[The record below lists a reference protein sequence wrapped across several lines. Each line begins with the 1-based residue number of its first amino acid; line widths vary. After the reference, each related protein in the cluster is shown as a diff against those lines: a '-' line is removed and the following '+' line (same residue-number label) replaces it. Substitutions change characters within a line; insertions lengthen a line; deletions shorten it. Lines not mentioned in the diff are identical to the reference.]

1 MALRCVVIMVD
12 RDDHTI
18 QVGVSSTI
26 SMIIGFMALVACII
40 LVVLLVRCVSCLLR
54 VVSALVLPLT
64 GRTITRDH
72 VYGYKVMSRVRQQ
85 LQN

>member
-1 MALRCVVIMVD
+1 MVLRCVVIMVD

-40 LVVLLVRCVSCLLR
+40 LVVLLVRCVHAYY
-54 VVSALVLPLT
+54 V
-64 GRTITRDH
+64 
-72 VYGYKVMSRVRQQ
+72 
-85 LQN
+85 